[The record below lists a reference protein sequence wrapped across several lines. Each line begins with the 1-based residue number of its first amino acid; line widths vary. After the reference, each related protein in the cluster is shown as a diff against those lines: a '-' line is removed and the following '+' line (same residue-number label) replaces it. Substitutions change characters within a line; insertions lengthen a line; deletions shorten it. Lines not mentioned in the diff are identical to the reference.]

1 MEAWCIG
8 VKPCEWPSSSR
19 VWVSAGVRTWSEG
32 KGPANAE
39 WQFIIPDRY
48 ISICPAAPCL
58 PLWACCHHQAFQQRW
73 THTHTQTWHK
83 HTEWHTLRSKQS
95 LGAESNQNRGYRV
108 PQGMSSNCD
117 SFLICAYLS
126 SWHKAHIWMQK
137 SGETISGQKYTR
149 YGLQAASERDWAGPY
164 DCIMNTETS
173 HGHSCY
179 QYNEQAIPE
188 LLYVFCS
195 SKLNWK

>member
-19 VWVSAGVRTWSEG
+19 LWVSAGVRTWSEG

-48 ISICPAAPCL
+48 ISICPAAPRL

-73 THTHTQTWHK
+73 THAHTHK
-83 HTEWHTLRSKQS
+83 HDTNTPNNTALCSKQS

-108 PQGMSSNCD
+108 PQGMISNCD
-117 SFLICAYLS
+117 SFWFVHIFSPDIKPMFECRNQVRLS
-126 SWHKAHIWMQK
+126 LDRNAHVMVFRQQV
-137 SGETISGQKYTR
+137 SMF
-149 YGLQAASERDWAGPY
+149 GLDRMIAS
-164 DCIMNTETS
+164 
-173 HGHSCY
+173 
-179 QYNEQAIPE
+179 
-188 LLYVFCS
+188 
-195 SKLNWK
+195 